1 MNQRPH
7 DRFVMISEVG
17 PRDGLQNQP
26 IHIPTPAKIKL
37 VDDLSGAG
45 FKQIE
50 CTSFVHPKRVP
61 AMADA
66 EQVFAGLKRQP
77 GTRYL
82 ALVPNTRG
90 YERARASGC
99 DAVAVFTAASEAFTK
114 RNINMTV
121 EGSLDRFL
129 PVAKAAA
136 EDGASLR
143 GYVSTIYACPFA
155 GRVSPEQVI
164 PVVDRLLE
172 MGCYEVS
179 LGDTIG
185 IGRPNDTRRLLE
197 AVLKRFDVDRIA
209 MHFHDTWGMGTANLL
224 ASLEFGV
231 WKFDAS
237 AGGLGGCPYAP
248 DATGNVATEDVVYL
262 LDGLGWDTGI
272 DLDKVVDAV
281 SSLAEHLD
289 YRLPGRV
296 YNATRGARR
305 RAELDAAEAAA
316 KASGASQ

>member
-1 MNQRPH
+1 MSRPH
-7 DRFVMISEVG
+7 DRYVMVTEVG

-26 IHIPTPAKIKL
+26 IHIPTPAKIGL
-37 VDDLSGAG
+37 VEDLAEAG

-66 EQVFAGLKRQP
+66 EAVFEGMRRVDGA
-77 GTRYL
+77 RYI
-82 ALVPNTRG
+82 ALVPNMRG
-90 YERARASGC
+90 YERARSVDC
-99 DAVAVFTAASEAFTK
+99 DAVAVFTAASEAFTQ

-121 EGSLDRFL
+121 EGSLNRFE
-129 PVAKAAA
+129 PVAAACA
-136 EDGASLR
+136 RDGVALR
-143 GYVSTIYACPFA
+143 GYVSTVFSCPFA
-155 GRVSPEQVI
+155 GRVAPETVV
-164 PVVDRLLE
+164 PVVQRLVD

-185 IGRPNDTRRLLE
+185 VGRPDDTRRLLDL
-197 AVLKRFDVDRIA
+197 VLAKFDVDTIA
-209 MHFHDTWGMGTANLL
+209 MHFHDTWGMGTSNLL
-224 ASLEFGV
+224 ASLDYGI

-248 DATGNVATEDVVYL
+248 DATGNVATEDVLYL
-262 LDGLGWDTGI
+262 LDGLGWDTGV

-281 SSLAEHLD
+281 SRLAEHLD

-296 YNATRGARR
+296 YNATRANRR
-305 RAELDAAEAAA
+305 RKILDAQEQAGAEA
-316 KASGASQ
+316 